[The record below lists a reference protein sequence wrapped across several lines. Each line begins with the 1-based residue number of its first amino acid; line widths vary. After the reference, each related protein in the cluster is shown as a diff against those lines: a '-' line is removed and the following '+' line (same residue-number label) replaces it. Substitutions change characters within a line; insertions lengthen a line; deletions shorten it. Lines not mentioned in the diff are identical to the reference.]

1 MPFGANKGVVKLL
14 RYTVEVNNLM
24 SLTDIL
30 NPINNMFHMV
40 VLLGTTKKGLDSA
53 KKVRG

>member
-30 NPINNMFHMV
+30 NPINNMFHML

-53 KKVRG
+53 QKV